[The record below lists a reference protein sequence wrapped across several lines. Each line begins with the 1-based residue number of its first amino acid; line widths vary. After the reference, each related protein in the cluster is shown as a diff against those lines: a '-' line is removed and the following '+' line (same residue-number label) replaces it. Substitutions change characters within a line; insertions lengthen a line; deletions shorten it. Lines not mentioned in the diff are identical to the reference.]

1 MTGGELGTRL
11 AEVLV
16 GETVGRGET
25 LRVEVAGEA
34 LGVLPGRGAAGAGPS
49 TLLVRFRFRWLASA
63 ASARQRDGAPPKSP
77 GRPFSRLRAGP
88 SAKVTASPPG
98 RRPPSRPPK
107 PRRRG
112 WPRGRSGR
120 TLRAGALAEADPE
133 AVTELLQGWRNGD
146 GNADAELLERVYQ
159 TLRSIAS
166 AQLRRERV
174 GHTLQ
179 PTALV
184 HEAYLRLVGQREVDW
199 RDRAHFFGAASVTMR
214 RILEDHAR
222 RRNAKKRDAGEPLSI
237 VTGPGES
244 VDLLDLDR
252 ALDRFGERF
261 ARQAK
266 VVEMRYFGGLEL
278 EDIATV
284 LEVSDRTVKRDWAF
298 ARAWLRE
305 ALGAAD

>member
-1 MTGGELGTRL
+1 V
-11 AEVLV
+11 ALV
-16 GETVGRGET
+16 E
-25 LRVEVAGEA
+25 
-34 LGVLPGRGAAGAGPS
+34 S
-49 TLLVRFRFRWLASA
+49 
-63 ASARQRDGAPPKSP
+63 
-77 GRPFSRLRAGP
+77 
-88 SAKVTASPPG
+88 
-98 RRPPSRPPK
+98 
-107 PRRRG
+107 
-112 WPRGRSGR
+112 
-120 TLRAGALAEADPE
+120 DPD
-133 AVTELLQGWRNGD
+133 AVTELLRGWRNGD
-146 GNADAELLERVYQ
+146 ENADAELLERVYQ
-159 TLRSIAS
+159 TLRTIAS

-199 RDRAHFFGAASVTMR
+199 RDRAHFFGAAAVTMR
-214 RILEDHAR
+214 RILVDHAR

-266 VVEMRYFGGLEL
+266 VVEMRYFGGLEF
-278 EDIATV
+278 EDIGAV

-305 ALGAAD
+305 ALGAAV